1 MLLIFK
7 EIDKFGNLCFKAS
20 EKEQPISYYDLVEKK
35 NKIDHLRFDSYN
47 PLYHSE
53 KYKFVCI
60 NFKKQ
65 YDLSIKSFD
74 TPVVGGLYKIK
85 FTLTRHS
92 YKDKNYVNA
101 NIIDLELI
109 ELPKEEE
116 VLDF

>member
-1 MLLIFK
+1 
-7 EIDKFGNLCFKAS
+7 
-20 EKEQPISYYDLVEKK
+20 
-35 NKIDHLRFDSYN
+35 
-47 PLYHSE
+47 
-53 KYKFVCI
+53 
-60 NFKKQ
+60 
-65 YDLSIKSFD
+65 LSIKSFD

>member
-1 MLLIFK
+1 MILLK
-7 EIDKFGNLCFKAS
+7 
-20 EKEQPISYYDLVEKK
+20 KK

-74 TPVVGGLYKIK
+74 TPVVGGLYKLS
-85 FTLTRHS
+85 FNLARHS
-92 YKDKNYVNA
+92 YKDKNFVNA
-101 NIIDLELI
+101 NITSLTLIDAPKPDLI
-109 ELPKEEE
+109 
-116 VLDF
+116 LDF